1 MIERERMMLDREHAQ
16 RMNQLNQSMHMSMP
30 YEGLDNYEED
40 YYKNEN
46 QRIVNFNPQDNHVDY
61 TL

>member
-1 MIERERMMLDREHAQ
+1 
-16 RMNQLNQSMHMSMP
+16 MSMP

-46 QRIVNFNPQDNHVDY
+46 QRRGNFNPQDNHVDY